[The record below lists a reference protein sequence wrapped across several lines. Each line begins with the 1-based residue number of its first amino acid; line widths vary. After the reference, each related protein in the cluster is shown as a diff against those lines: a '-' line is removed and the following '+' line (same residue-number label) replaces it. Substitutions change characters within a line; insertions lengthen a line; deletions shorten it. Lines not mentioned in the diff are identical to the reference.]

1 MNVPSS
7 YHPIVTGIVILVAL
21 ILNTGVERP
30 KWLAAA
36 ARPAKAS
43 TAS

>member
-21 ILNTGVERP
+21 IANTGFELP
-30 KWLAAA
+30 KWL
-36 ARPAKAS
+36 RFLSPRKA
-43 TAS
+43 